1 MTDSEIK
8 DRMSLAIVGG
18 GAIIFGIMGIIL
30 NEVWAFAL
38 GMLFWHIFKEQKAD
52 LVKQEEV

>member
-1 MTDSEIK
+1 
-8 DRMSLAIVGG
+8 
-18 GAIIFGIMGIIL
+18 MGIIL